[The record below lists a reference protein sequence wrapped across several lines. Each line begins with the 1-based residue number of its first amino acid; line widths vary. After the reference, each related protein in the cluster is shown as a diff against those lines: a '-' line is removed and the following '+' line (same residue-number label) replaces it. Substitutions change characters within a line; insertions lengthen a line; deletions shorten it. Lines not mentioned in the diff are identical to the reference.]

1 MKQLQLLTHAN
12 FDIMGKKFLFIGI
25 SAVAMAISFFF
36 LFTRGLNLGID
47 FRGGTE
53 VRVKLLADPAVE
65 RIRKDLETLNL
76 GDVNIQS
83 IGKPEERELM
93 VRLGQKSGV
102 KAEGGLIGSEDIS
115 ERVLSA
121 IRPEKDRQLAA
132 SGKINLNEAS
142 AGSLESWLVSQV
154 EEGRRSGRISG
165 SVALDPRAAAEAIVA
180 ARDTHGGIFQSM
192 DAIRAVPGVTGEILP
207 LLQEGAF
214 LGEVAPRSV
223 EFVGP
228 TAGKEL
234 IRKAT
239 WAVIGSNV
247 GILIYIWVRF
257 RFIWGVAGILALV
270 HDVIIAMGAL
280 AFTQKEFSLTVVA
293 ALLTIVGFSINDTVV
308 VFDRIRENLRIHRG
322 KDYEM
327 VVNASIN
334 QTLSRTILTTFTAL
348 LCVTTLY
355 LFGGDRLDALSF
367 TLLVGFIS
375 GTYST
380 IFVASPILTLHQRW
394 WESRRKRRA

>member
-12 FDIMGKKFLFIGI
+12 FDLMGKKFLFIGI
-25 SAVAMAISFFF
+25 SAVAMAISLFF
-36 LFTRGLNLGID
+36 LATRGLNYGID

-53 VRVKLLADPAVE
+53 VRVKFLSDPAVE
-65 RIRKDLETLNL
+65 KIRQELEALKL
-76 GDVNIQS
+76 GDVNIQR
-83 IGKPEERELM
+83 IGKAEERELL

-102 KAEGGLIGSEDIS
+102 KAEGGLIGSGDVS

-142 AGSLESWLVSQV
+142 AGSLETWLISRV

-165 SVALDPRAAAEAIVA
+165 SVALDPRAAAEALVA
-180 ARDTHGGIFQSM
+180 ARDSHGGMFHTL
-192 DAIRAVPGVTGEILP
+192 DAIRGIPGVAGEIDS
-207 LLQEGAF
+207 LLREGSF

-228 TAGKEL
+228 SAGKEL
-234 IRKAT
+234 FRKAT
-239 WAVIGSNV
+239 WAVIGSNI
-247 GILIYIWVRF
+247 GILLYVWVRF
-257 RFIWGVAGILALV
+257 RFIWGVAGVLALL
-270 HDVIIAMGAL
+270 HDVVLSLGAL

-308 VFDRIRENLRIHRG
+308 VFDRIRENLRIHRA
-322 KDYEM
+322 KDYEL

-334 QTLSRTILTTFTAL
+334 QTFSRTILTQFTVL
-348 LCVTTLY
+348 LCATTLY

-367 TLLVGFIS
+367 TLLVGFIAGS
-375 GTYST
+375 YSS
-380 IFVASPILTLHQRW
+380 IFVASPILVLHQRW
-394 WESRRKRRA
+394 WDSRRRRRA

>member
-12 FDIMGKKFLFIGI
+12 FDVMGKKFIFIGI
-25 SAVAMAISFFF
+25 SVVAVTISFFF
-36 LFTRGLNLGID
+36 LFTRGLNYGID

-53 VRVKLLADPAVE
+53 VRVKFLSDPAVE
-65 RIRKDLETLNL
+65 RIRKGLEALNL

-83 IGKPEERELM
+83 IGKAEERELLI
-93 VRLGQKSGV
+93 RIGQKSGV
-102 KAEGGLIGSEDIS
+102 KTEGGLIGAGDIS

-121 IRPEKDRQLAA
+121 IRPEKDRQLSA

-142 AGSLESWLVSQV
+142 AGSLETWLVSRV

-165 SVALDPRAAAEAIVA
+165 SVALDPRAAAEALVA
-180 ARDTHGGIFQSM
+180 ARDSRGGIFHTP
-192 DAIRAVPGVTGEILP
+192 DAIRGVPGVTGEIHA

-214 LGEVAPRSV
+214 LGEMAPRSV

-228 TAGKEL
+228 SAGREL

-239 WAVIGSNV
+239 WAVIGSNI
-247 GILIYIWVRF
+247 GILIYIWIRF
-257 RFIWGVAGILALV
+257 RFIWGVAGVIALL
-270 HDVIIAMGAL
+270 HDVVIALGAL
-280 AFTQKEFSLTVVA
+280 AFTQKEFSLPVVA
-293 ALLTIVGFSINDTVV
+293 ALLTIVGYSINDTVV
-308 VFDRIRENLRIHRG
+308 VFDRIRENLRIYRN

-334 QTLSRTILTTFTAL
+334 QTFSRTILTVFTVM

-355 LFGGDRLDALSF
+355 LYGGDRLDALSF
-367 TLLVGFIS
+367 TLLVGFVS
-375 GTYST
+375 GAYSS
-380 IFVASPILTLHQRW
+380 ILVASPILVLHQKW
-394 WESRRKRRA
+394 WQSRRKKQA

>member
-1 MKQLQLLTHAN
+1 VKQLQLLTHAN

-308 VFDRIRENLRIHRG
+308 VFDRIRENLRIHRN
-322 KDYEM
+322 KDYET

>member
-1 MKQLQLLTHAN
+1 VKQLQLLTHAN
-12 FDIMGKKFLFIGI
+12 FDVMGKKFLFLGI
-25 SAVAMAISFFF
+25 SAVALAISFFF
-36 LFTRGLNLGID
+36 LFTRGLNYGID

-53 VRVKLLADPAVE
+53 VRVKFLSDPAVE
-65 RIRKDLETLNL
+65 RVRKDLEALNL

-83 IGKPEERELM
+83 IGKAEERELLI
-93 VRLGQKSGV
+93 RIGQKSGV
-102 KAEGGLIGSEDIS
+102 KAEGGLIGSGDIS

-142 AGSLESWLVSQV
+142 AGSLETWLVSRV

-165 SVALDPRAAAEAIVA
+165 STALDPRAAAEAIVA
-180 ARDTHGGIFQSM
+180 ARDSRGGIFHTL
-192 DAIRAVPGVTGEILP
+192 DAIRGVPGVTGEILS
-207 LLQEGAF
+207 LLREGAF
-214 LGEVAPRSV
+214 LGDVAPRSM

-228 TAGKEL
+228 SAGQEL

-239 WAVIGSNV
+239 WAVIGSNI
-247 GILIYIWVRF
+247 GILIYIWIRF
-257 RFIWGVAGILALV
+257 RFIWGVAGVIALL
-270 HDVIIAMGAL
+270 HDVVIAMGAL
-280 AFTQKEFSLTVVA
+280 AFTQKEFSLPVVA
-293 ALLTIVGFSINDTVV
+293 ALLTIVGYSINDTVV

-334 QTLSRTILTTFTAL
+334 QTFSRTILTVFTVV

-355 LFGGDRLDALSF
+355 LYGGDRLDALSF
-367 TLLVGFIS
+367 TLLVGFLS
-375 GTYST
+375 GAYSS
-380 IFVASPILTLHQRW
+380 ILVASPILVLHEQW
-394 WESRRKRRA
+394 WQSRRRKRA